1 MIPYGNEQLLRRSSS
16 LEKAYGTAGI
26 LGTMNTM
33 SNAAPKSE
41 RARAR
46 FRAALLSV
54 VFASAGLRGVF
65 ASAQSSS
72 GLQQNAAVIEGTVQ
86 SAAGDAAGDAKVVL
100 QGGNPPSTFETKTDP
115 QGRFRFLNL
124 AAGVYTLSAERS
136 QLGKGIVE
144 SVSIS
149 DGEKKSIRLILS
161 AEGTS
166 GANSESSP
174 SLSAKD
180 SMQFTDELSFTV
192 AGVTDPNNFGL
203 HAAATNVRSSEALAK
218 DTRALES
225 GGASGSTPSM
235 ADELAPADKGRE
247 TENKLKAALAAAPTS
262 FEANHQLGQ
271 FYCESK
277 SYKKAIPLLE
287 TAFQINSVNLAN
299 SYELAIAYAG
309 SGEVERAREQGRK
322 MVSNANSWKVHRLVG
337 DLDERLGDPLGAVRE
352 YQEATR
358 LDASEDN
365 YFVWG
370 TELLVHKATEPAA
383 EVFKEGFSAHPDS
396 ARMLVGLGAA
406 LYGLGSYE
414 EAARRLCEASDLS
427 PSDPTAYIFLG
438 RMEQATPGVSPCSE
452 GQLARFV
459 AQQPGNALANY
470 YYGLILWKKEEGTS
484 NSAALRQ
491 AKTYLEK
498 AIELDPELDKAV
510 LQLGVVQ
517 AEEGDF
523 ARAMA
528 SYQRAIEINPR
539 LGEAHYRLALA
550 YRRSGEES
558 KARQEIEKYKE
569 IEREDADRF
578 ERQQRELQQFTII
591 LKSQQASSTPH

>member
-1 MIPYGNEQLLRRSSS
+1 
-16 LEKAYGTAGI
+16 
-26 LGTMNTM
+26 M
-33 SNAAPKSE
+33 SNAA
-41 RARAR
+41 RAG
-46 FRAALLSV
+46 FRVALLSV
-54 VFASAGLRGVF
+54 VFASAGFLGVF

-72 GLQQNAAVIEGTVQ
+72 TLQQNAATLEGTVQ

-100 QGGNPPSTFETKTDP
+100 QGGNPTSTFETKTDP

-136 QLGKGIVE
+136 QWGKGIVE

-149 DGEKKSIRLILS
+149 DGEKKSIRLILRT
-161 AEGTS
+161 AGAS
-166 GANSESSP
+166 GGNSENSP

-180 SMQFTDELSFTV
+180 SMQFSDEPNFTV
-192 AGVTDPNNFGL
+192 AGITDPNNFGL

-225 GGASGSTPSM
+225 GAASGSAPSM
-235 ADELAPADKGRE
+235 ADELAPGDKAKE
-247 TENKLKAALAAAPTS
+247 TETKLKAALAAAPTS

-271 FYCESK
+271 FYCDSK
-277 SYKKAIPLLE
+277 RYKEAIPLLG
-287 TAFQINSVNLAN
+287 TAFQIDSVNLAN

-309 SGEVERAREQGRK
+309 SGEIERAREQGRK
-322 MVSNANSWKVHRLVG
+322 MVSNAKSWEAHRLMG

-352 YQEATR
+352 YEEATR
-358 LDASEDN
+358 LDASADN

-370 TELLVHKATEPAA
+370 TELLVHEAIQPAA
-383 EVFKEGFSAHPDS
+383 EVFKKGFISHPDS

-414 EAARRLCEASDLS
+414 EAARRLCQASDLS
-427 PSDPTAYIFLG
+427 PADPTPYIFLG

-470 YYGLILWKKEEGTS
+470 YYGLILWKQEKGTS
-484 NSAALRQ
+484 NSAALKQ
-491 AKTYLEK
+491 AKTFLEK
-498 AIELDPELDKAV
+498 AVELDPKLDKAV

-558 KARQEIEKYKE
+558 RAQQEIETYKE
-569 IEREDADRF
+569 IEREDANSF
-578 ERQQRELQQFTII
+578 ERQRRELQQFIII
-591 LKSQQASSTPH
+591 LKSQPASSTPH

>member
-1 MIPYGNEQLLRRSSS
+1 
-16 LEKAYGTAGI
+16 
-26 LGTMNTM
+26 M
-33 SNAAPKSE
+33 SNAALKCE
-41 RARAR
+41 RARAG

-54 VFASAGLRGVF
+54 VFASAGFLGVF

-72 GLQQNAAVIEGTVQ
+72 TLQQNAATLEGTVQ

-100 QGGNPPSTFETKTDP
+100 QGGNPPSIFETKTDP

-136 QLGKGIVE
+136 QWGKGIVE

-149 DGEKKSIRLILS
+149 DGEKKSIRLILRT
-161 AEGTS
+161 AGAS
-166 GANSESSP
+166 GGNSENSP

-180 SMQFTDELSFTV
+180 SMQFADEPNFTV
-192 AGVTDPNNFGL
+192 AGITDPNNFGL

-225 GGASGSTPSM
+225 GAASGSPPSM
-235 ADELAPADKGRE
+235 ADELAPGDKAKE
-247 TENKLKAALAAAPTS
+247 TETKLKAALAAAPTS

-271 FYCESK
+271 FYCDSK
-277 SYKKAIPLLE
+277 RYKEAIPLLG
-287 TAFQINSVNLAN
+287 TAFQIDSVNLAN

-309 SGEVERAREQGRK
+309 SGEIERAREQGRK
-322 MVSNANSWKVHRLVG
+322 MVSNAKSWEAHRLMG

-352 YQEATR
+352 YEEATR
-358 LDASEDN
+358 LDASADN

-370 TELLVHKATEPAA
+370 TELLVHEAIQPAA
-383 EVFKEGFSAHPDS
+383 EVFKKGFISHPDS
-396 ARMLVGLGAA
+396 ARMLIGLGAA

-414 EAARRLCEASDLS
+414 EAARRLCQASDLS
-427 PSDPTAYIFLG
+427 PADPTPYIFLG

-470 YYGLILWKKEEGTS
+470 YYGLILWKQEKGTS
-484 NSAALRQ
+484 NSAALKQ
-491 AKTYLEK
+491 AKTFLEK
-498 AIELDPELDKAV
+498 AVELDPKLDKAV

-558 KARQEIEKYKE
+558 KAQQEIETYKE
-569 IEREDADRF
+569 IEREDANSF
-578 ERQQRELQQFTII
+578 ERQRRELQQFIII
-591 LKSQQASSTPH
+591 LKSQPASSTPH